1 MQYSTLE
8 SKCKGKDNADNP
20 LLFFIQTYCLLDLLP
35 HFLNNIRF
43 IFDFFSATLHWKKI
57 YFCFGNLKESSNP
70 NFLKSNLLAA
80 FLWEISVCVYLAF
93 KSVQVL
99 GRLLL

>member
-35 HFLNNIRF
+35 HFLNNNIRF
-43 IFDFFSATLHWKKI
+43 IST
-57 YFCFGNLKESSNP
+57 
-70 NFLKSNLLAA
+70 FLMRHYIGKRY
-80 FLWEISVCVYLAF
+80 ISV
-93 KSVQVL
+93 SET
-99 GRLLL
+99 